1 MPRPGSLTLALT
13 LTWLGCGLGP
23 APDQFTPTTGT
34 GIAPWTELGAAQVC
48 LGDQTLGPPTSSVGG
63 FCTGDD
69 GAACSDDSA
78 CDSRQVCVCGRC
90 TVAYCATSSDCA
102 APRVCNFTEHR
113 CDLPCGTSSECATGE
128 ECISGNCRGRCLR
141 NEDCQHGEVC
151 DSMNVCI
158 ADDCTADSGCLTGE
172 RCEIQRVPRQV
183 LEPGPVA
190 GFGAPVVLFL
200 DLALPATPDQR
211 AIYRATSTDG
221 VHFVLDPETPVVT
234 DARAPSPV
242 VDGDELYLYFE
253 QGDGLAVRVARSR
266 DGITF
271 DAPVTLL
278 SSTTKLHTPSAVHVG
293 GQVALY
299 YQRADGTGI
308 GLATGTPGQALDDRG
323 IVLAPADVEV
333 GTLDPGTPFWLQITR
348 VQSPHAVLAGDAIH
362 LFFSAFG
369 QESADASKYGMPEAI
384 PPNFSVGYAGAKA
397 TAPEMLTVW
406 PYGPVF
412 DNVDAFLDHR
422 EELGPA
428 VIDAGRDEFLLYYI
442 DATPTQL
449 GRLAVLGSGARGR

>member
-1 MPRPGSLTLALT
+1 MRIALLALAVVC
-13 LTWLGCGLGP
+13 GCGLGP
-23 APDQFTPTTGT
+23 APDQITPTSGT

-48 LGDQTLGPPTSSVGG
+48 LGDQTLGPPASAVGG
-63 FCTGDD
+63 FCANADAS

-90 TVAYCATSSDCA
+90 TIAYCATASDCA
-102 APRVCNFTEHR
+102 APRVCNFIEHR
-113 CDLPCGTSSECATGE
+113 CDLPCGASSECAAGE
-128 ECISGNCRGRCLR
+128 QCISGSCRGRCVR

-158 ADDCTADSGCLTGE
+158 ADDCAGDGDCLTGE

-190 GFGAPVVLFL
+190 GFGAPVVLYL
-200 DLALPATPDQR
+200 DLALPASPDLR
-211 AIYRATSTDG
+211 AIYRAISDDG
-221 VHFVLDPETPVVT
+221 VHFRLDPATPVLS

-242 VDGDELYLYFE
+242 VDGGRLYLYFE
-253 QGDGLAVRVARSR
+253 QGDGLALRVATSG
-266 DGITF
+266 DGIAF
-271 DAPVTLL
+271 EPAVTLL
-278 SSTTKLHTPSAVHVG
+278 SSATKLRAPTAVHAG
-293 GQVALY
+293 GQVTLY
-299 YQRADGTGI
+299 YQQADGTGI
-308 GLATGTPGQALDDRG
+308 GLATGAPGAALTDRG

-333 GTLDPGTPFWLQITR
+333 GVVDPGTPFWVAITR

-369 QESADASKYGMPEAI
+369 QESADAAKYGMAEAI
-384 PPNFSVGYAGAKA
+384 PPNFSVGYAGAKS
-397 TAPEMLTVW
+397 TAPDVLAVW

-412 DNVDAFLDHR
+412 DNVDAFLEHR

-428 VIDAGRDEFLLYYI
+428 VIDAGADHFLMYYI
-442 DATPTQL
+442 DATPMQL
-449 GRLAVLGSGARGR
+449 GRLGVLGSGARGR